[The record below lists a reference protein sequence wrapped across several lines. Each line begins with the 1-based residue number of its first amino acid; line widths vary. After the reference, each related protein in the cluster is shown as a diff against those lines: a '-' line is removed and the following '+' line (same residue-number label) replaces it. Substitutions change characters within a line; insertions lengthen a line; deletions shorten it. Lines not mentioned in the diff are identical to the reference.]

1 MVARETSTLDTGVQ
15 ALATYRIAKLIVDD
29 KVLEG
34 PREWMFAK
42 FGDPSVSKV
51 SYLISCYWCVS
62 IYAGL
67 AVSLGD
73 TVFPRTTRVL
83 TRALAFSAIT
93 GMLAERE
100 PPQDQGF

>member
-1 MVARETSTLDTGVQ
+1 MINTLIS
-15 ALATYRIAKLIVDD
+15 ALATYRLTRLVIDD
-29 KVLEG
+29 KLMEG
-34 PREWMFAK
+34 AREAVYVRY
-42 FGDPSVSKV
+42 GDPAVSKV
-51 SYLISCYWCVS
+51 SYLFTCPWCVS